1 MAALTLE
8 LPPDLYAR
16 LRAEAEGRGTSAE
29 AVAREWLAERLAPS
43 TSAAAGDERPA
54 TTPPD
59 RLSDRDRMTE
69 VLRAAGMLAELSPEE
84 QRRAEQSTATL
95 EEVRAALDRAGGQPL
110 SELIL
115 EMRGPKG

>member
-8 LPPDLYAR
+8 LPPELYAR

-29 AVAREWLAERLAPS
+29 AVAREWLAERP
-43 TSAAAGDERPA
+43 AA
-54 TTPPD
+54 TPPD

-69 VLRAAGMLAELSPEE
+69 VLRAAGLLAELSPEE